1 MPQPQVSF
9 KTRRWLVALTK
20 RPIIRKAIRFMKHLV
35 LPGFQKIPFWD
46 VMKFFVESLGQGIFF
61 QRAAA
66 MTYYIFTASIPLF
79 MALVALLSFLSPQLQ
94 TNLLDFMHGAV
105 PEYLWPAVYKI
116 MDGLIQRHNGTIL
129 YLSLSLGIYLT
140 FLSVNAIVTTLN
152 ISYFD
157 IERRKGFKQLPIS
170 FAMVVTFLVV
180 IIVTCGIFFGA
191 SFFVNYLTITIFGSE
206 ILYQYAIAFIK
217 WSMLFVLLYLFLAA
231 LFYFAPYNKKYF
243 KFLSTG
249 ALFSTILL
257 VILLYALNF
266 YFSNFSAFNL
276 VYGSIG
282 GLLLIML
289 WLYWSCMAILIGF
302 DLNVSIS
309 IAKTQR
315 KNEHDKLKIKSNVKT
330 VSAAI
335 TQKIITK

>member
-1 MPQPQVSF
+1 MQ
-9 KTRRWLVALTK
+9 
-20 RPIIRKAIRFMKHLV
+20 RPLIHKAITFMKKLV

-46 VMKFFVESLGQGIFF
+46 VMKFLVESLVQGIFF

-66 MTYYIFTASIPLF
+66 MTYYIFTASIPLI
-79 MALVALLSFLSPQLQ
+79 MALIALLSFIGPDLQ
-94 TNLLDFMHGAV
+94 NNLLEFIQEAV

-116 MDGLIQRHNGTIL
+116 VNNLIQHQSGTIL

-140 FLSVNAIVTTLN
+140 FLSVNAIVNTLN

-157 IERRKGFKQLPIS
+157 IEQRKGIKQLPIS
-170 FAMVVTFLVV
+170 FVMVIVFLVV
-180 IIVTCGIFFGA
+180 VIAACGIFVVA
-191 SFFVNYLTITIFGSE
+191 SFLVNYLTITIFGSE
-206 ILYQYAIAFIK
+206 ILYQYTIVVTK
-217 WSMLFVLLYLFLAA
+217 WAMLFILLYLFLAA

-243 KFLSTG
+243 RFFSTG

-257 VILLYALNF
+257 ILLLYALNF
-266 YFSNFSAFNL
+266 YFSNISTYNL

-282 GLLLIML
+282 ALLLIML

-309 IAKTQR
+309 IAQAQR
-315 KNEHDKLKIKSNVKT
+315 KNEHDKLKIKS
-330 VSAAI
+330 SI
-335 TQKIITK
+335 RE

>member
-1 MPQPQVSF
+1 MM
-9 KTRRWLVALTK
+9 LMK
-20 RPIIRKAIRFMKHLV
+20 RLV

-46 VMKFFVESLGQGIFF
+46 VMKFFVESLVQGIFF

-79 MALVALLSFLSPQLQ
+79 MALIALLSFMGPQLQ
-94 TNLLDFMHGAV
+94 ANLLDFMHEAV

-116 MDGLIQRHNGTIL
+116 IDGLIQRQSGTIL

-140 FLSVNAIVTTLN
+140 FISVNSIVTTLN

-157 IERRKGFKQLPIS
+157 IERRKAIKQFPIS
-170 FAMVVTFLVV
+170 FAMVVVFLSV
-180 IIVTCGIFFGA
+180 IIAACGIFIGA
-191 SFFVNYLTITIFGSE
+191 SFLVNYLTVTIFGSE

-217 WSMLFVLLYLFLAA
+217 WSMLFLLLYLFLAA
-231 LFYFAPYNKKYF
+231 LFYFAPFNKKHF
-243 KFLSTG
+243 KFFSTG

-266 YFSNFSAFNL
+266 YFSNFSTYNL

-282 GLLLIML
+282 ALLLIML

-309 IAKTQR
+309 IARAQR
-315 KNEHDKLKIKSNVKT
+315 KNEHDKLRIRS
-330 VSAAI
+330 SAGHS
-335 TQKIITK
+335 